1 MSETK
6 PATLTRENFERVV
19 LDSSQPVLVDFWAD
33 WCAPCR
39 VVGPWVEEIARDFEG
54 RAVVGKVDVD
64 EQLELAREYGIRS
77 IPALLVFRNG
87 EVTERI
93 VGAVPK
99 QTLTEALDGA
109 SL

>member
-1 MSETK
+1 MSETQ
-6 PATLTRENFERVV
+6 PVVLTRDNFERVV
-19 LDSSQPVLVDFWAD
+19 LGANQPVLVDFWAD

-39 VVGPWVEEIARDFEG
+39 VVGPWVDEIARDFEG

-64 EQLELAREYGIRS
+64 DQLELAREFGIRS

-87 EVTERI
+87 EVSERI

-99 QTLTEALDGA
+99 RTLTEALDGA